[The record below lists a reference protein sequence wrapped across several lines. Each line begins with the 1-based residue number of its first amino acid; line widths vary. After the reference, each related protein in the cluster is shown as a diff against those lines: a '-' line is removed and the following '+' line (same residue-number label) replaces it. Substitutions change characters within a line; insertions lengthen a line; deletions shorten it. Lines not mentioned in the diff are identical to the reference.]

1 MNHTALIKEKEKEV
15 NQMIDRRTY
24 MDRCNDARREEIR
37 KHQAQSDQWLREHGF
52 SRKMSFMEI
61 EAKLEKEMKA

>member
-24 MDRCNDARREEIR
+24 MDRCNDAIEEETR
-37 KHQAQSDQWLREHGF
+37 KHREKTNQWQKYHYQ
-52 SRKMSFMEI
+52 
-61 EAKLEKEMKA
+61 